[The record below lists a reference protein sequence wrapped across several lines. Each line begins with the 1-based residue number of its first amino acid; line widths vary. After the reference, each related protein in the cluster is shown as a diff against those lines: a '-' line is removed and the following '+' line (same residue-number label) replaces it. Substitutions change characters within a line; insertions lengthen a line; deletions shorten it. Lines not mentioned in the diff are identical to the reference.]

1 MIRFRERL
9 GLPVALALLTLL
21 VVVWAGTEMMTQ
33 YARQQQQE
41 RNRLLAEFVAT
52 LFDND
57 LDGFHRGVRITASS
71 LDWPSDVGQVGPTLR
86 DVLDAYRAAQ
96 QVAWLSRRGGF
107 DSISREGMGDG
118 FAAQQLLDG
127 MQSTHF
133 GYSGGQFIIRHAVK
147 QGDLFVVISAE
158 LAKSYWLPEFANRD
172 FNIQFLPV
180 AAQVGDEL
188 AGNVVMRILPLRVVA
203 SMKNPTGF
211 RPDVWVLSPAIMFGL
226 LLLSFSTL
234 VLLAYRQRWLNR
246 SISSQ
251 ASRLR
256 TLVNGLDE
264 GILGLSPEGK
274 IQFAN
279 VAARKLLNIQ
289 AEGADEVLDDF
300 VEENEGQL
308 DLKRL
313 AEVSVPAPKNS
324 GELVMRSRDGQRLPV
339 RYRIETLAEAADD
352 LAFVFIFSDIS
363 YFKSSEA
370 LMREQNERLKKMNE
384 QLEEYS
390 FLASHDLREP
400 LRVIISYAKILER
413 RMAQGLSKEE
423 QEALFF
429 LTDAAHKMNRRIE
442 DLEQMAS
449 ISRSDLHIQAISLQ
463 TVVEGIRYE
472 LSSRLEAV
480 KAQLEI
486 GVLPPVLRAD
496 RKLFECALR
505 AVLHNALE
513 SAVSGRPLQIKVFA
527 ETDEHWC
534 RISVSDNGCGIPA
547 GSHQRIFRP
556 FYRLSD
562 NTDGSGMGLSMCVR
576 AMERHG
582 GRVSVDSSEG
592 EGSRF
597 TLHFPQREAGMYE

>member
-21 VVVWAGTEMMTQ
+21 IVVWAGTEMMTQ
-33 YARQQQQE
+33 YSRQQQQE

-71 LDWPSDVGQVGPTLR
+71 LDWPWDVNQVGPMLI

-107 DSISREGMGDG
+107 DSISREGMGDA

-133 GYSGGQFIIRHAVK
+133 GYSGGQFIIRHAVE

-180 AAQVGDEL
+180 AAPVEDEL

-211 RPDVWVLSPAIMFGL
+211 RADVWVLSPAIMFGL
-226 LLLSFSTL
+226 LLFSFSTL
-234 VLLAYRQRWLNR
+234 VFLAYRQRWLNR

-251 ASRLR
+251 AARLR

-264 GILGLSPEGK
+264 GILGLSPAGK

-300 VEENEGQL
+300 VEEYEGQL

-324 GELVMRSRDGQRLPV
+324 GELVMRSSDRQRLPV

-413 RMAQGLSKEE
+413 RMAQGLSKDE
-423 QEALFF
+423 QDALFF

-463 TVVEGIRYE
+463 TTVEGIRYE

-513 SAVSGRPLQIKVFA
+513 SAVLGRPLQIKVFA

-534 RISVSDNGCGIPA
+534 RISISDNGCGIPA
-547 GSHQRIFRP
+547 GIHQRIFRP

-562 NTDGSGMGLSMCVR
+562 TKDGSGMGLSMCVR

-582 GRVSVDSSEG
+582 GRVSVDSNEG